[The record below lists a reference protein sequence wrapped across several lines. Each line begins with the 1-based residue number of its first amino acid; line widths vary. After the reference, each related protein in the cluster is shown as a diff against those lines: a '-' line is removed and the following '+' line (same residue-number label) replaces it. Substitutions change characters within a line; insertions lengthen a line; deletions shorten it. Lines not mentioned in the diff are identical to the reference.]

1 MKYGEVDSACPSPP
15 NRENGLHL
23 CSLIPHPHLDIAAS
37 VSLLLPVVSCFLSLT
52 IGGGTAICGAGLLE
66 RCSIFLP
73 LSALACCLSASRAAI
88 EKLRKSWDKLPRV
101 HTQVTTKHTLSPARN
116 TRQLAG
122 PQRLSPPSMHGK
134 SPDSASADRLV
145 RRSSRATKGR
155 HSKYTPKSPTGNKKR
170 KVDVVEDDEGEIRC
184 LCGDN
189 EDDGGFMIQCETCQK
204 WQHGGCMGFESMD
217 NVPES
222 YACEQCQPDL
232 YNDLKPQ
239 EKKEAK
245 EGPARKKKQKTVK
258 EKKEKKVQFTT
269 TKSLTLK
276 TKQKKSAS
284 PASEP
289 PSDAD
294 AEDENMSDGSDSEYS
309 SEDDDKPLN
318 ALSKASTAKPTMPTP
333 PPPPQP
339 LAKRKLSTP
348 PVTKSAVQEKKK
360 PPPITVT
367 PRRPSQ
373 PNARRTSTSV
383 TPSTPAQPVAKTP
396 LATTFSELSDQ
407 RRVPVATIFAKIFEP
422 SNPEKS
428 EALGLAIE
436 HALYAT
442 FATSEPGYGAEYKNR
457 FRSVSFNLKD
467 PKNTGLRERVL
478 NGSLPPEDLVKLSNE
493 ELANQEL
500 RAQAEKIREEGVAQS
515 VLKVQTGPRIR
526 RTHKGEELVGEE
538 TPIITPTEG
547 TPMAPFASTVRDTS
561 PTSKREEEGV
571 PASPKSPI
579 SQRSREASPRNSP
592 PDSTDTAPE
601 RKPSTFNLEN
611 VWERLRS
618 PATEDPSIDPIDID
632 LLPDLPAPPIPDP
645 DLDRILGKEEADTV
659 NSPPYSPSAYAYD
672 LPPTEIKAPP
682 IWKGDLSMPLVAQF
696 HAQAH
701 FIGGPFTITNLP
713 WSQLLAPA
721 LLIDGRI
728 PIETTNKYLEAQ
740 RVSASKDIIALQL
753 EPADEGARAEHEKLF
768 RYFEDRQRWGVL
780 TCHSPLVKDA
790 YVVPLSAGA
799 GIPDVVEAMDTHEI
813 PRTRTEPYLIA
824 ILVIQKNI
832 PVEAKQ
838 PSPPAPAP
846 VAAGPV
852 NASPETYTPPTTFE
866 QPPPP
871 AATSGIEALGLSA
884 ADLAA
889 LQTLFL
895 AHPEI
900 VQDPQIST
908 NPAVLQAYIQQYLP
922 NLHWG
927 M

>member
-1 MKYGEVDSACPSPP
+1 M
-15 NRENGLHL
+15 
-23 CSLIPHPHLDIAAS
+23 
-37 VSLLLPVVSCFLSLT
+37 
-52 IGGGTAICGAGLLE
+52 
-66 RCSIFLP
+66 
-73 LSALACCLSASRAAI
+73 
-88 EKLRKSWDKLPRV
+88 
-101 HTQVTTKHTLSPARN
+101 
-116 TRQLAG
+116 
-122 PQRLSPPSMHGK
+122 GK
-134 SPDSASADRLV
+134 SLDTASADRLV
-145 RRSSRATKGR
+145 RRSSRANKGR

-204 WQHGGCMGFESMD
+204 WQHGGCMGFETMD
-217 NVPES
+217 DVPES
-222 YACEQCQPDL
+222 YACEQCQPDS
-232 YNDLKPQ
+232 YKDLKA
-239 EKKEAK
+239 EKKK
-245 EGPARKKKQKTVK
+245 EEKEEKEEKESPSRKKKLKTGKEKK

-269 TKSLTLK
+269 TKTLTSK
-276 TKQKKSAS
+276 TKVKKSVS

-289 PSDAD
+289 PSDGD

-309 SEDDDKPLN
+309 SEDDDKPLST
-318 ALSKASTAKPTMPTP
+318 LRKPSTAKPTMPTP
-333 PPPPQP
+333 PPPPPPPPPQP
-339 LAKRKLSTP
+339 PAKRKLSTP
-348 PVTKSAVQEKKK
+348 PVTKSPAQEKKK
-360 PPPITVT
+360 PPPINTTT

-373 PNARRTSTSV
+373 SNARRTSTPA
-383 TPSTPAQPVAKTP
+383 TPSTPAQPVAQTP

-407 RRVPVATIFAKIFEP
+407 RRVPVAKIFAKIFEP

-457 FRSVSFNLKD
+457 FRSISFNLKD
-467 PKNTGLRERVL
+467 PKNTSLRERVL

-526 RTHKGEELVGEE
+526 RTHKGEELIGEE
-538 TPIITPTEG
+538 TPVITPTEG
-547 TPMAPFASTVRDTS
+547 TPMAPFASTVRDVS
-561 PTSKREEEGV
+561 PTSKPEEGGV

-632 LLPDLPAPPIPDP
+632 FSDLPAPPIADP

-672 LPPTEIKAPP
+672 LPPTEIKASP

-701 FIGGPFTITNLP
+701 FIGGPLTITDLP
-713 WSQLLAPA
+713 WSQLLSPA

-728 PIETTNKYLEAQ
+728 PIETTNKYLVAQ

-753 EPADEGARAEHEKLF
+753 EPADEGARAQHEKLV

-790 YVVPLSAGA
+790 YIVPLSVEA
-799 GIPDVVEAMDTHEI
+799 GIPEVVEAMDTHEI
-813 PRTRTEPYLIA
+813 PRLRTGPYLIA
-824 ILVIQKNI
+824 ILVVQKNI
-832 PVEAKQ
+832 PVEVKQ
-838 PSPPAPAP
+838 PTPPPAPVPAP
-846 VAAGPV
+846 VAAAVPV

-866 QPPPP
+866 QPPPS
-871 AATSGIEALGLSA
+871 AATSGVEALGLSA

-922 NLHWG
+922 NLQ
-927 M
+927 